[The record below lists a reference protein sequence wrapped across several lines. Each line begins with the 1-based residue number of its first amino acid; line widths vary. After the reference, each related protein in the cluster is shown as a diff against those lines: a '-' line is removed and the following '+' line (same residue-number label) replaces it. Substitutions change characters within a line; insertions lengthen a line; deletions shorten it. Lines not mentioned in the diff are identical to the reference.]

1 MAPPSSSQGIE
12 ETVKDGD
19 VRGSAFAGCAAPCDV
34 RLGPGPGLRSADGRL
49 RFALVCPQTV
59 CHPAQQV
66 NNRYW
71 IDLLEIEGPHKSFLF
86 LILAP

>member
-49 RFALVCPQTV
+49 WFGRLRFVLRRSATR
-59 CHPAQQV
+59 HS
-66 NNRYW
+66 R
-71 IDLLEIEGPHKSFLF
+71 
-86 LILAP
+86 